1 MRAEKNLKALRDV
14 LEQLPDSAHLTF
26 VGDGPFRQ
34 ELEEHF
40 AGCRVTFTVR
50 VRQGLGPRFRI
61 TKLSTNAVSSSRGCG
76 RVGSGAQSGPVS
88 MSQQAACTGGRPVR
102 CAKLE
107 QVHRQHMTCLDCL
120 DWHWEQWKAAE
131 PCQPRC
137 ADPKHSFL

>member
-50 VRQGLGPRFRI
+50 VLNSYCQHC
-61 TKLSTNAVSSSRGCG
+61 LS
-76 RVGSGAQSGPVS
+76 
-88 MSQQAACTGGRPVR
+88 
-102 CAKLE
+102 
-107 QVHRQHMTCLDCL
+107 
-120 DWHWEQWKAAE
+120 E
-131 PCQPRC
+131 PP
-137 ADPKHSFL
+137 PG